1 MREQMSGIPIVA
13 RLLGY
18 TAGLLKRRPSGR
30 IEIEFFHLDKYV
42 VGIVDAR

>member
-18 TAGLLKRRPSGR
+18 ATGLLKRRLSGR
-30 IEIEFFHLDKYV
+30 IEIEFFHLDKYI
-42 VGIVDAR
+42 VGIVEA